1 MATEAEFLRLQADMA
16 RVGNI
21 KTFTNVLVTVPAGID
36 VADYAAV
43 IVWCESYGQFMRAA
57 RYGHQRPGPAIVSTT
72 HIGPGRMARP
82 FALTARRTG

>member
-21 KTFTNVLVTVPAGID
+21 KTFTNVLVTVPAGSD

-57 RYGHQRPGPAIVSTT
+57 RYGHQRLVPQSSPQRTSDQEGW
-72 HIGPGRMARP
+72 PGR
-82 FALTARRTG
+82 LL